1 MSIPQRVSK
10 SDLID
15 ALKRNRQGLDKF
27 EEKSALGHV
36 TNEDLEDLAMSAGR
50 ITYLCRELIHWRI
63 FQSNMKAAA
72 KEADPD
78 LEWEQA

>member
-10 SDLID
+10 LDLID
-15 ALKRNRQGLDKF
+15 ALKTNRQGLEKF
-27 EEKSALGHV
+27 EAKLDLGHV
-36 TNEDLEDLAMSAGR
+36 TDKDLEDLAMSAGR
-50 ITYLCRELIHWRI
+50 VKYLCRELIHWRI

-78 LEWEQA
+78 LEWEP